1 MSEERTVKRLI
12 GALIGEPKAPLAA
25 LPENRL
31 VIPELPEMLGELVG
45 LSDEVYGKYAFSRE
59 ILRGKIDDTGRSELT
74 LQANECG
81 REYAG
86 RMLTAHGLVKGEPKV
101 ADKLA
106 AALGMKVLNPRV
118 PTGTDHVTFAQ
129 FEAPDKISIFQ
140 DGLDKAAE
148 LLKDDEVR
156 HVLGDMEIR
165 EILLAH
171 ELFHGVEEAFRK
183 EIFTRTY
190 KIELWA
196 PWPLHNRSTVRC
208 LSEIAGMAFARELLG
223 LPYSPF
229 VLDVFLIYGYDRV
242 PASSLYQEIME
253 LNTCN
258 PK

>member
-12 GALIGEPKAPLAA
+12 GALLGEPKAPLAA
-25 LPENRL
+25 LPKMRSG
-31 VIPELPEMLGELVG
+31 IPELSEMLVNLAG
-45 LSDEVYGKYAFSRE
+45 LPDEAYGKYAFSRE
-59 ILRGKIDDTGRSELT
+59 ILRGKIDDNARSELT

-86 RMLTAHGLVKGEPKV
+86 RMLAAHGLVKGEPKA

-106 AALGMKVLNPRV
+106 AALGMKVLYPRV

-148 LLKDDEVR
+148 LLKDDKVR
-156 HVLGDMEIR
+156 HVLGDIEIR

-171 ELFHGVEEAFRK
+171 ELFHCVEEAFHK

-208 LSEIAGMAFARELLG
+208 LGEIAGMAFARELLG
-223 LPYSPF
+223 LSYSPF
-229 VLDVFLIYGYDRV
+229 VLDVFLIYGYDPV
-242 PASSLYQEIME
+242 PAGCLYLEIME
-253 LNTCN
+253 LNV
-258 PK
+258 

>member
-1 MSEERTVKRLI
+1 MSEERTAKRLI
-12 GALIGEPKAPLAA
+12 SALLGEPKAPLAA
-25 LPENRL
+25 LPEMPEG
-31 VIPELPEMLGELVG
+31 IPELPKMLVNLAG

-59 ILRGKIDDTGRSELT
+59 ILRGKIDNTARSELT

-86 RMLTAHGLVKGEPKV
+86 RVLATLGLVKGEPKI

-129 FEAPDKISIFQ
+129 FEAPDKISVFQ

-148 LLKDDEVR
+148 LLKNDEVR
-156 HVLGDMEIR
+156 HVLGDIEIR

-171 ELFHGVEEAFRK
+171 ELFHCVEEAFHK

-208 LSEIAGMAFARELLG
+208 LGEIAGMAFARELLG
-223 LPYSPF
+223 LSYSPF
-229 VLDVFLIYGYDRV
+229 VLDVFLVYGYHPV
-242 PASSLYQEIME
+242 SAGCLYQEIME
-253 LNTCN
+253 L
-258 PK
+258 